1 MTKLLCKEEDLA
13 CYNYQREE
21 KAPIE
26 GFKIKAANLRE
37 NVAEESKIIFVIDG
51 CINMSYGEVNNR
63 IVYSKQ
69 MFVLRQGYKYK
80 AYAEED
86 TFIIIFR
93 INSQINFCDR
103 FSIQQLYKKNTQ
115 KENEFNSLQIN
126 DRLRGFLH
134 WTYINISDGIRCTHF
149 FDIKRQEL
157 LFLLRAY
164 YSKEDLALLFSSLLN
179 NDQVFSK
186 FIYDNHYKVKNIQ
199 QLVALSNYSVSAFNK
214 RFKKSFGISPY
225 KWMKDQRA
233 KRIFHEINDY
243 TKNFKVISEEY
254 GFSSLSQFNDF
265 CKVHFGLT
273 PGEIRKKTSLPH
285 V

>member
-1 MTKLLCKEEDLA
+1 MSKLLYKEEHLA
-13 CYNYQREE
+13 CYNYQKEN

-26 GFKIKAANLRE
+26 GLRINAANIWE
-37 NVAEESKIIFVIDG
+37 NIAEESKIIFVIEG
-51 CINMSYGEVNNR
+51 RINISYGEVTDR
-63 IVYSKQ
+63 IVESKQ
-69 MFVLRQGYKYK
+69 MFILRQGYQYK
-80 AYAEED
+80 AYVEED
-86 TFIIIFR
+86 TFIMIFR
-93 INSQINFCDR
+93 ISSQINFCDR
-103 FSIQQLYKKNTQ
+103 FSIQQLYKKESKT
-115 KENEFNSLQIN
+115 EEEFNLLEVN

-134 WTYINISDGIRCTHF
+134 WTYVNISDGIKCTHF
-149 FDIKRQEL
+149 FDIKKQEL
-157 LFLLRAY
+157 FFLLRAY

-179 NDQVFSK
+179 NDQIFSN

-233 KRIFHEINDY
+233 KRIFHEINNY

-273 PGEIRKKTSLPH
+273 PGEIRKKD
-285 V
+285 

>member
-1 MTKLLCKEEDLA
+1 MSKLLYKEEHLA
-13 CYNYQREE
+13 CYNYQKED

-26 GFKIKAANLRE
+26 GLRINAANIWE
-37 NVAEESKIIFVIDG
+37 NIAEESKIIFVIEG
-51 CINMSYGEVNNR
+51 RINISYGEVTDR
-63 IVYSKQ
+63 IVDSKQ
-69 MFVLRQGYKYK
+69 MFILRQGYQYK
-80 AYAEED
+80 AYVKED
-86 TFIIIFR
+86 TFIMIFR
-93 INSQINFCDR
+93 ISSQINFCDR
-103 FSIQQLYKKNTQ
+103 FSIQQLYKKESKT
-115 KENEFNSLQIN
+115 EEEFNLLEVN

-134 WTYINISDGIRCTHF
+134 WTYVNISDGIKCTHF
-149 FDIKRQEL
+149 FDIKKQEL
-157 LFLLRAY
+157 FFLLRAY

-179 NDQVFSK
+179 NDQIFSN

-233 KRIFHEINDY
+233 KRIFHEINNY

-273 PGEIRKKTSLPH
+273 PGEIRKKD
-285 V
+285 

>member
-1 MTKLLCKEEDLA
+1 MSKLLYKEEHLA
-13 CYNYQREE
+13 CYNHQKED

-26 GFKIKAANLRE
+26 GLKINAANLWE
-37 NVAEESKIIFVIDG
+37 NIAEESKIIFVIEG
-51 CINMSYGEVNNR
+51 RINISYGEVTDR
-63 IVYSKQ
+63 IVESKQ
-69 MFVLRQGYKYK
+69 MFILRQGYQYK
-80 AYAEED
+80 AYVEED
-86 TFIIIFR
+86 TFIMIFR
-93 INSQINFCDR
+93 ISSQINFCDR
-103 FSIQQLYKKNTQ
+103 FSIQQLYKKESKT
-115 KENEFNSLQIN
+115 EEEFNLLEVN

-134 WTYINISDGIRCTHF
+134 WTYVNISDGIKCTHF
-149 FDIKRQEL
+149 FDIKKQEL
-157 LFLLRAY
+157 FFLLRAY

-179 NDQVFSK
+179 NDQIFSN

-233 KRIFHEINDY
+233 KRIFHEINNY

-273 PGEIRKKTSLPH
+273 PGEIRKKD
-285 V
+285 

>member
-1 MTKLLCKEEDLA
+1 MSKLLYKEEHLA
-13 CYNYQREE
+13 CYNHQKED

-26 GFKIKAANLRE
+26 GLKINAANLWE
-37 NVAEESKIIFVIDG
+37 NIAEESKIIFVIEG
-51 CINMSYGEVNNR
+51 RINISYGEVTDR
-63 IVYSKQ
+63 IVESKQ
-69 MFVLRQGYKYK
+69 MFILRQGYQYK
-80 AYAEED
+80 AYVEED
-86 TFIIIFR
+86 TFIMIFR
-93 INSQINFCDR
+93 ISSQINFCDR
-103 FSIQQLYKKNTQ
+103 FSIQQLCKKESKT
-115 KENEFNSLQIN
+115 EEVFNLLEVN

-134 WTYINISDGIRCTHF
+134 WTYVNISDGIKCTHF
-149 FDIKRQEL
+149 FDIKKQEL
-157 LFLLRAY
+157 FFLLRAY

-179 NDQVFSK
+179 NDQIFSN

-233 KRIFHEINDY
+233 KRIFHEINNY

-273 PGEIRKKTSLPH
+273 PGEIRKKD
-285 V
+285 

>member
-1 MTKLLCKEEDLA
+1 MNKLLYKEEHLA
-13 CYNYQREE
+13 CYNYQKEN

-26 GFKIKAANLRE
+26 GLRINAANIWE
-37 NVAEESKIIFVIDG
+37 NIAEESKIIFVIEG
-51 CINMSYGEVNNR
+51 RINISYGEVTDR
-63 IVYSKQ
+63 IVESKQ
-69 MFVLRQGYKYK
+69 MFILRQGYQYK
-80 AYAEED
+80 AYVEED
-86 TFIIIFR
+86 TFIMIFR
-93 INSQINFCDR
+93 ISSQINFCDR
-103 FSIQQLYKKNTQ
+103 FSIQQLYKKESKT
-115 KENEFNSLQIN
+115 EEEFNLLEVN

-134 WTYINISDGIRCTHF
+134 WTYVNISDGIKCTHF
-149 FDIKRQEL
+149 FDIKKQEL
-157 LFLLRAY
+157 FFLLRAY

-179 NDQVFSK
+179 NDQIFSN

-233 KRIFHEINDY
+233 KRIFHEINNY

-273 PGEIRKKTSLPH
+273 PGEIRKKD
-285 V
+285 

>member
-1 MTKLLCKEEDLA
+1 MNKLLYKEEHLA
-13 CYNYQREE
+13 CYNYQKEN

-26 GFKIKAANLRE
+26 GLRINAANIWE
-37 NVAEESKIIFVIDG
+37 NIAEESKIIFVIEG
-51 CINMSYGEVNNR
+51 RINISYGEITDR
-63 IVYSKQ
+63 IVDSKQ
-69 MFVLRQGYKYK
+69 MFILRQGYQYK
-80 AYAEED
+80 AYVEED
-86 TFIIIFR
+86 TFIMIFR
-93 INSQINFCDR
+93 ISSQINFCDR
-103 FSIQQLYKKNTQ
+103 FSIQQLYKKESKT
-115 KENEFNSLQIN
+115 EEEFNLLEVN

-134 WTYINISDGIRCTHF
+134 WTYVNISDGIKCTHF
-149 FDIKRQEL
+149 FDIKKQEL
-157 LFLLRAY
+157 FFLLRAY

-179 NDQVFSK
+179 NDQIFSN

-233 KRIFHEINDY
+233 KRIFHEINNY

-273 PGEIRKKTSLPH
+273 PGEIRKKD
-285 V
+285 

>member
-1 MTKLLCKEEDLA
+1 MSKLLYKEEHLA
-13 CYNYQREE
+13 CYNYQKED

-26 GFKIKAANLRE
+26 GLKINAANLWE
-37 NVAEESKIIFVIDG
+37 NIAEESKIIFVIEG
-51 CINMSYGEVNNR
+51 RISISYGEVTDR
-63 IVYSKQ
+63 MVDSKQ
-69 MFVLRQGYKYK
+69 MFILRQGYQYRV
-80 AYAEED
+80 YVEED

-93 INSQINFCDR
+93 ISSQINFCDR
-103 FSIQQLYKKNTQ
+103 FSIQQLYKKESKT
-115 KENEFNSLQIN
+115 EEEFNLLEVN
-126 DRLRGFLH
+126 DRLSGFLH
-134 WTYINISDGIRCTHF
+134 WTYVNISDGIKCTHF
-149 FDIKRQEL
+149 FDIKKQEL
-157 LFLLRAY
+157 FFLLRAY

-179 NDQVFSK
+179 NDQIFSN

-233 KRIFHEINDY
+233 KRIFHEINNY

-273 PGEIRKKTSLPH
+273 PGEIRKKD
-285 V
+285 

>member
-1 MTKLLCKEEDLA
+1 MSKLLYKEEHLA
-13 CYNYQREE
+13 CYNYQKED

-26 GFKIKAANLRE
+26 GLKINAANLWE
-37 NVAEESKIIFVIDG
+37 NIAEESKIIFVIEG
-51 CINMSYGEVNNR
+51 RINISYGEVTDR
-63 IVYSKQ
+63 IVDSKQ
-69 MFVLRQGYKYK
+69 MFILRQGYQYK
-80 AYAEED
+80 AYVEED
-86 TFIIIFR
+86 TFIMIFR
-93 INSQINFCDR
+93 ISSQINFCDR
-103 FSIQQLYKKNTQ
+103 FSIQQLYKKESKT
-115 KENEFNSLQIN
+115 EEVFNLLEVN

-134 WTYINISDGIRCTHF
+134 WTYVNISDGIKCTHF
-149 FDIKRQEL
+149 FDIKKQEL
-157 LFLLRAY
+157 FFLLRAY

-179 NDQVFSK
+179 NDQIFSN

-233 KRIFHEINDY
+233 KRIFHEINNY

-273 PGEIRKKTSLPH
+273 PGEIRKKD
-285 V
+285 

>member
-1 MTKLLCKEEDLA
+1 MNKLLYKEEHLA
-13 CYNYQREE
+13 CYNYQKEN

-26 GFKIKAANLRE
+26 GLRINAANIWE
-37 NVAEESKIIFVIDG
+37 NIVEESKIIFVIEG
-51 CINMSYGEVNNR
+51 RINISYGEITDR
-63 IVYSKQ
+63 IVDSKQ
-69 MFVLRQGYKYK
+69 MFILRQGYQYK
-80 AYAEED
+80 AYVEED
-86 TFIIIFR
+86 TFIMIFR
-93 INSQINFCDR
+93 ISSQINFCDR
-103 FSIQQLYKKNTQ
+103 FSIQQLYKKESTT
-115 KENEFNSLQIN
+115 EEEFNLLEVN

-134 WTYINISDGIRCTHF
+134 WTYVNISDGIKCTHF
-149 FDIKRQEL
+149 FDIKKQEL
-157 LFLLRAY
+157 FFLLRAY

-179 NDQVFSK
+179 NDQIFSN

-233 KRIFHEINDY
+233 KRIFHEINNY

-273 PGEIRKKTSLPH
+273 PGEIRKKD
-285 V
+285 